1 LAVNSYTGHV
11 TITSAG
17 AQGSPQTITVT
28 FVVAQSPS
36 NVAFWSQ
43 WGASAQHMGTVSVV
57 GQSATHQLADIVY
70 EPFVKQE
77 QAENVNADADADG
90 SLTVHY
96 QAPLTDGSDVYMMTK
111 TGTYKPCGPAGAWSA
126 GANCGPNT
134 WNLEQ
139 WNESRF
145 TWMNGTLVPVWTF
158 ASDWKPEPNGSGLFG
173 WEPVFH
179 SVDANGFVYVP
190 GAGGSIWK
198 VSKVDGTSAAK
209 INPFGGTNITAADTY
224 VAGPLTADSA
234 GNIYYNVIELADPAA
249 GDPWQTDVQGAWL
262 VKMTPGDVASSIT
275 YAALV
280 PGAPAGT
287 ATTCPGQFSGAGTL
301 PWPPSVNA
309 IPPTQSCGSQRPGL
323 NIAPAVASDGTIFT
337 ASRAHFDGMQSY
349 LIAVKS
355 DFSGAKWVASLQ
367 NRLSDGCGVLVPIGP
382 TNSTPNACRV
392 GSTPGVD
399 PTTNALG
406 SGVIVDLASSSPT
419 ALPDGSVIFG
429 ALTNYNAFRG
439 HLFKFD
445 SSGNFLG
452 AYDFG
457 WDSTAAAYS
466 HNGTYSIVI
475 KDNHYNTGLYCTLN
489 SSVCKTLPEGPYY
502 ITQLDSNLNI
512 EWQFKSTNT
521 QSCTRSSS
529 GSVTCTTTNPNG
541 FEWCIN
547 MPAVDASGNVYA
559 TSEDGNV
566 YVLPP
571 GHTGIFTAPAG
582 NLFLNLAIGA
592 AYTPISIGPD
602 GLIYTQNDG
611 HLFVVGN

>member
-1 LAVNSYTGHV
+1 
-11 TITSAG
+11 
-17 AQGSPQTITVT
+17 
-28 FVVAQSPS
+28 
-36 NVAFWSQ
+36 
-43 WGASAQHMGTVSVV
+43 M
-57 GQSATHQLADIVY
+57 
-70 EPFVKQE
+70 
-77 QAENVNADADADG
+77 
-90 SLTVHY
+90 
-96 QAPLTDGSDVYMMTK
+96 
-111 TGTYKPCGPAGAWSA
+111 
-126 GANCGPNT
+126 
-134 WNLEQ
+134 
-139 WNESRF
+139 
-145 TWMNGTLVPVWTF
+145 
-158 ASDWKPEPNGSGLFG
+158 
-173 WEPVFH
+173 
-179 SVDANGFVYVP
+179 
-190 GAGGSIWK
+190 
-198 VSKVDGTSAAK
+198 
-209 INPFGGTNITAADTY
+209 
-224 VAGPLTADSA
+224 
-234 GNIYYNVIELADPAA
+234 
-249 GDPWQTDVQGAWL
+249 
-262 VKMTPGDVASSIT
+262 
-275 YAALV
+275 
-280 PGAPAGT
+280 
-287 ATTCPGQFSGAGTL
+287 
-301 PWPPSVNA
+301 
-309 IPPTQSCGSQRPGL
+309 
-323 NIAPAVASDGTIFT
+323 
-337 ASRAHFDGMQSY
+337 
-349 LIAVKS
+349 
-355 DFSGAKWVASLQ
+355 
-367 NRLSDGCGVLVPIGP
+367 
-382 TNSTPNACRV
+382 
-392 GSTPGVD
+392 
-399 PTTNALG
+399 
-406 SGVIVDLASSSPT
+406 
-419 ALPDGSVIFG
+419 IFG
-429 ALTNYNAFRG
+429 ALTNYNAFRE